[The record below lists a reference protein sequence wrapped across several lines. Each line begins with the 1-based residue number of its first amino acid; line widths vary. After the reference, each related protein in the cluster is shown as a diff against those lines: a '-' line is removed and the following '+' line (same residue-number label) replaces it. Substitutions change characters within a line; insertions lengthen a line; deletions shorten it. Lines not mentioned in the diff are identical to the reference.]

1 MSTPEATADE
11 AQQAIIDE
19 LEFFDD
25 WSYCYRYLIDL
36 GRALPT
42 FPGMPDR

>member
-19 LEFFDD
+19 LEVFDERVNMPLVRL
-25 WSYCYRYLIDL
+25 Y
-36 GRALPT
+36 
-42 FPGMPDR
+42 FPPRWGTPDHSV